1 MRGVFLETIVQ
12 LRRIIAVAKGMF
24 LAMLAGVSSGAYYEV
39 PEAEKAAPK
48 VKF

>member
-1 MRGVFLETIVQ
+1 MI
-12 LRRIIAVAKGMF
+12 
-24 LAMLAGVSSGAYYEV
+24 AGVSSAAYYEV